1 MQTLLVNAY
10 FHAVFRLCARVKSGL
25 IDMLYRK
32 SLRIS
37 CGAREGFGPG
47 VVNNLQSNDAAK
59 LCVELP
65 GGSSGQ
71 TRGVGLSWAE
81 CGATRSFVNCTH
93 PVHAWKSIRS
103 TPVPDSPRPGGSS
116 RSMST

>member
-59 LCVELP
+59 LCVGICIGGLRTDKGGRVEL
-65 GGSSGQ
+65 G
-71 TRGVGLSWAE
+71 
-81 CGATRSFVNCTH
+81 
-93 PVHAWKSIRS
+93 
-103 TPVPDSPRPGGSS
+103 
-116 RSMST
+116 